1 MKGLN
6 MILSDTSGLS
16 KGSEKRVKVKCDSC
30 GNESET
36 TYSNYF
42 HSQEKRAWP
51 LTTYCRSCVCKLSA
65 NARRGKP
72 AHNKGKK
79 LPPSKKGENH
89 PSWKGGRYVS
99 SDGYLMV
106 RKKTGGRGWQGYQKE
121 HTILIENKIGRKLLE
136 NEVIHHIDG
145 NKQNNNLTNL
155 WLTTGDAHKNA
166 HNSLQKVGFEL
177 FQAGILGFDKSSG
190 TYFLRDKNALRC
202 NGQSS

>member
-1 MKGLN
+1 

-42 HSQEKRAWP
+42 HSQERRSWP

-79 LPPSKKGENH
+79 LLPSQKGKNH
-89 PSWKGGRYVS
+89 PSWKGGRYIS
-99 SDGYLMV
+99 SDGYVMI
-106 RKKTGGRGWQGYQKE
+106 RKKNGGKGWRGYQKE
-121 HTILIENKIGRKLLE
+121 HIILVENSLGRKLKPK
-136 NEVIHHIDG
+136 EVVHHIDG
-145 NKQNNNLTNL
+145 NKQNNDIANL
-155 WLTTGDAHKNA
+155 WLTVGDAHRNA
-166 HNSLQKVGFEL
+166 HNSLQKIGFEL
-177 FQAGILGFDKSSG
+177 FNLGIIAFDKVSG
-190 TYFLRDKNALRC
+190 TYHLREDHALRC
-202 NGQSS
+202 DEQRPRENN